1 MARWSIDRAGD
12 EDGGTRHLFS
22 GSTTLSS
29 ITAVLDYCC
38 AWWMCAWVSYS
49 GCPSSYVLHCET
61 AHAFLSPDLTSSLK
75 HWWDTQLRNNCHTKS
90 WQWRTREYVLFFG
103 LKRRKLK
110 THTSPPPMLQLC
122 IISSYFILLQSLYV
136 RQYRSVWSVSA
147 FVCVGG
153 LYPKSMDYTVPCT
166 SMSHST
172 LTSLPP
178 IWRLPRDSQTEGR
191 VRATGHRVNK
201 CFPQTTFQC
210 SLEHENTDKTNS
222 QSLPCS
228 HHYRLL
234 LYSVL
239 MSCCFAVLLRQLHF
253 SW

>member
-1 MARWSIDRAGD
+1 MDVCLSVVLWLSVFICLALRDSSCIFI
-12 EDGGTRHLFS
+12 TR
-22 GSTTLSS
+22 
-29 ITAVLDYCC
+29 
-38 AWWMCAWVSYS
+38 
-49 GCPSSYVLHCET
+49 
-61 AHAFLSPDLTSSLK
+61 PDLIFKTLVRYSAQV
-75 HWWDTQLRNNCHTKS
+75 QLSHK
-90 WQWRTREYVLFFG
+90 VLTMKN
-103 LKRRKLK
+103 KRVCFVFWLK
-110 THTSPPPMLQLC
+110 TAKIKNTYIPPMLQLC

-136 RQYRSVWSVSA
+136 CQYRSVWSVSLRWICVSV

-210 SLEHENTDKTNS
+210 SLEHENTDKTNT

-228 HHYRLL
+228 HHYRLP

-239 MSCCFAVLLRQLHF
+239 MSCCLAVLLRQLHF